1 MAEETKR
8 DERVFQEL
16 TVRTESR
23 TPTRDSPVRIISPAP
38 KTPTAAPSAP
48 VGRDW
53 AAAVDLINEAAEAV
67 RLADERANS
76 AERYSQ
82 ELAQYYNEQAK
93 TADAKIA
100 SLEKRLESSEAKA
113 REAEEWL
120 IRFHDT
126 IMKGFGGLLKKAS

>member
-16 TVRTESR
+16 SVRTEPR
-23 TPTRDSPVRIISPAP
+23 TPPKESPVRIISPTP
-38 KTPTAAPSAP
+38 KPPLTAP

-67 RLADERANS
+67 RLADERTNS

-82 ELAQYYNEQAK
+82 ELAQYYAEQAK
-93 TADAKIA
+93 TAETKIA
-100 SLEKRLESSEAKA
+100 ALEKRLEMTEAKA

-120 IRFHDT
+120 IRFHDA